1 MGYRIY
7 PCKVY
12 RVERDFDKGGYFNH
26 LSEQVNRMFKEEC
39 EDTSWNGN
47 DSIEYADMVF
57 VQKNEL
63 AKLIGRFADEDDG
76 AALIEK
82 YGIPKDYYTPM
93 DIVKILADMLAAAD
107 NANDFVAFAWH

>member
-63 AKLIGRFADEDDG
+63 AKLIGKFADEDDG
-76 AALIEK
+76 PALMEK
-82 YGIPKDYYTPM
+82 YGINNGYTPM
-93 DIVKILADMLAAAD
+93 EIVKILAEMFAAAD
-107 NANDFVAFAWH
+107 KTNDFIAFEWR

>member
-26 LSEQVNRMFKEEC
+26 QSEQVNRMFKEEC
-39 EDTSWNGN
+39 EDTGWSGN

-63 AKLIGRFADEDDG
+63 AKLIGKFADEDTG
-76 AALIEK
+76 PALIEK
-82 YGIPKDYYTPM
+82 YGLKSDYTPLE
-93 DIVKILADMLAAAD
+93 IVKILVEMLAAAD
-107 NANDFVAFAWH
+107 YKNDFVAFEWR

>member
-12 RVERDFDKGGYFNH
+12 CVERDFEHGGYFNYS
-26 LSEQVNRMFKEEC
+26 SEQVNRMFKEEC
-39 EDTSWNGN
+39 EGTCWKGN

-63 AKLIGRFADEDDG
+63 AKLIGKFADPDEG
-76 AALIEK
+76 QALLDK
-82 YGIPKDYYTPM
+82 YGIRNDLTPLEV
-93 DIVKILADMLAAAD
+93 VKVLTEMLSAAD
-107 NANDFVAFAWH
+107 NTNDFVAFAWV

>member
-1 MGYRIY
+1 MGYRVY

-12 RVERDFDKGGYFNH
+12 RVERDFDHGGYFNH
-26 LSEQVNRMFKEEC
+26 LSEQFNRMMKEEC

-63 AKLIGRFADEDDG
+63 CKLIGKFADPDKGQE
-76 AALIEK
+76 LIDK
-82 YGIPKDYYTPM
+82 YGINNDYTPLE
-93 DIVKILADMLAAAD
+93 IVKVLAEMLSASD
-107 NANDFVAFAWH
+107 NHNDFVAFEWR

>member
-12 RVERDFDKGGYFNH
+12 RVERDFKHGGYFNH
-26 LSEQVNRMFKEEC
+26 LSVQVNQMFKEEC

-63 AKLIGRFADEDDG
+63 AKLIGKFADPDQG
-76 AALIEK
+76 QSLMSK
-82 YGIPKDYYTPM
+82 YGICKDYTHL
-93 DIVKILADMLAAAD
+93 DIVKVLAEMLSAAD
-107 NANDFVAFAWH
+107 NTNDFVAFVWA

>member
-57 VQKNEL
+57 VKKNEL
-63 AKLIGRFADEDDG
+63 AKLIGKFADEDTG
-76 AALIEK
+76 PALIKK
-82 YGIPKDYYTPM
+82 YGIRNDYTPM
-93 DIVKILADMLAAAD
+93 DIVKILAEMFAAAD
-107 NANDFVAFAWH
+107 YKNDFVAFGWS